1 MPDNFLNLNNPNFWG
16 IIIRFFIN
24 LVFLFLLI
32 RVIYFKYS
40 KKEKF
45 VFSFFLMG
53 IMIFLL
59 GSMMDTVF
67 MTMGMGFTLF
77 AVFAIIRFRTRNFS
91 IKDMAY
97 MFTVIGISLINALK
111 TIGFPLLGVVIFNIM
126 LVISALILE
135 EFLVKNRSDSHTM
148 IYDNLELLKPDKK
161 KELFKDISGITGRII
176 LRVRIQRIDAKKKVA
191 VLNVSF
197 KN

>member
-1 MPDNFLNLNNPNFWG
+1 MPDNFLNLHNPDFWG

-24 LVFLFLLI
+24 LIFLFIFI

-40 KKEKF
+40 KKEKY

-53 IMIFLL
+53 IMIFFLV
-59 GSMMDTVF
+59 SMVSAVYMS
-67 MTMGMGFTLF
+67 MGMGFTLF

-111 TIGFPLLGVVIFNIM
+111 TVGFPLLGVIIFNIM
-126 LVISALILE
+126 LMISAVVLE
-135 EFLVKNRSDSHTM
+135 ESLAKNKSDSHRI
-148 IYDNLELLKPDKK
+148 IYNNLELLKPDMKQSLLK
-161 KELFKDISGITGRII
+161 NVSSITGKNIFK
-176 LRVRIQRIDAKKKVA
+176 VRIRRIDYKKKVA
-191 VLNVSF
+191 LLDVYY
-197 KN
+197 KG